1 MPPHPSHVDIFA
13 ESERRTSGA
22 YFWDSLRDEFPA
34 WKDLE
39 YEWIASSS
47 FGDQIILTNN
57 SPLHAGPAIH
67 MNGLDVSGPVS
78 ANPNWPGGILYLG
91 STIDEWLAR
100 LARFGDEWSVV
111 PGLIDESLYDTDAYR
126 RIYREL
132 KPGLHW

>member
-34 WKDLE
+34 WTDLR
-39 YEWIASSS
+39 YQWIATSS
-47 FGDQIILTNN
+47 FGDQIILTTN
-57 SPLHAGPAIH
+57 SPIHSGPALY
-67 MNGLDVSGPVS
+67 MNGPDVSGAVS
-78 ANPNWPGGILYLG
+78 DDPNWPDCILYLG

-100 LARFGDEWSVV
+100 VARFGDEWSVV
-111 PGLIDESLYDTDAYR
+111 PGLIDESLDDPDAYR

-132 KPGLHW
+132 NPGLQW